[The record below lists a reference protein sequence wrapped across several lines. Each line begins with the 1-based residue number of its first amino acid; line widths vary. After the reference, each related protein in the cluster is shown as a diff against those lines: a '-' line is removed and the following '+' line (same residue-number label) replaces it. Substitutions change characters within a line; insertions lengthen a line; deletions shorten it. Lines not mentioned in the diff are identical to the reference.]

1 MTYVSRL
8 LSQGHLLHVSGSLL
22 PSQRFA
28 LSDSVSSLHKA
39 FDGRKSGST
48 NTLNAAPHHGSDVDL
63 SGNAKLD
70 QVSVCLT
77 RSVRLGSARWLYPK
91 IRALFFTKLAFL
103 INSSDVVSR

>member
-1 MTYVSRL
+1 MMTYKSIL
-8 LSQGHLLHVSGSLL
+8 LSQGHVQSFSGSLL

-70 QVSVCLT
+70 QVSASRVSSLVI
-77 RSVRLGSARWLYPK
+77 SEDFGLY
-91 IRALFFTKLAFL
+91 
-103 INSSDVVSR
+103 SSQN

>member
-8 LSQGHLLHVSGSLL
+8 LSQGHVRPVSGSLL

-70 QVSVCLT
+70 QVSASRVN
-77 RSVRLGSARWLYPK
+77 SLGISEDFGFY
-91 IRALFFTKLAFL
+91 
-103 INSSDVVSR
+103 SS